1 MSENVDNMQNEVIK
15 SLERKTLEQERRLQK
30 LEIQFADVLARL
42 DIIIKVGKYLG
53 GAVALSLG
61 VDILPMMETNGV

>member
-1 MSENVDNMQNEVIK
+1 MSEEVDQMQNDVLK
-15 SLERKTLEQERRLQK
+15 SLERKTIDQEKRLNK
-30 LEIQFADVLARL
+30 LELQFADVLARL

-61 VDILPMMETNGV
+61 VDIVPMMGTGEV

>member
-1 MSENVDNMQNEVIK
+1 MSEAIDQMQNDVLK
-15 SLERKTLEQERRLQK
+15 SLERKTIEQEKRLNK
-30 LEIQFADVLARL
+30 LELQFADVLARL

-61 VDILPMMETNGV
+61 VYIFPMMQPEV

>member
-1 MSENVDNMQNEVIK
+1 MSEEVDQMQNDVLK
-15 SLERKTLEQERRLQK
+15 SLERKTIDQEKRLNK
-30 LEIQFADVLARL
+30 LELQFADVLARL

-61 VDILPMMETNGV
+61 VDIVPMMGE